1 MFKFTQQLSDRI
13 WTRIQ
18 FLFPNIPL
26 FWLIMLYIVG
36 MHYFASL
43 LSWRSFQWLTLGKN
57 FHGSASVNVPIELSL
72 NILIPQ
78 VVLVNSFAFKRTL
91 KTGKGCRRVGAQTS
105 FLRLIDFLRKLCKA
119 TLYFLKAH
127 FRRALWDQNG
137 HFEWRKGFK
146 HGWKCS

>member
-1 MFKFTQQLSDRI
+1 MWSVKIPFFRWDDWGSETLRYVFKFTQQLSDRI

-26 FWLIMLYIVG
+26 FRLIMLYIVG

-57 FHGSASVNVPIELSL
+57 FHGSASVNVPVEMSL

-91 KTGKGCRRVGAQTS
+91 KTGKNCRRVCAQTS
-105 FLRLIDFLRKLCKA
+105 FLELIDFLRKLFVRLLCI
-119 TLYFLKAH
+119 
-127 FRRALWDQNG
+127 
-137 HFEWRKGFK
+137 
-146 HGWKCS
+146 S